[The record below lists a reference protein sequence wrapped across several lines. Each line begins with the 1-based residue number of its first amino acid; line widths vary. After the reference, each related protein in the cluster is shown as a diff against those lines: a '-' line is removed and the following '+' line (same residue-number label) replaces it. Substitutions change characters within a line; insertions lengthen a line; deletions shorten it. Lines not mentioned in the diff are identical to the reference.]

1 MNSTEIFG
9 ARPADSQSADS
20 VRASLEELEAATLLH
35 LRHTLRRVRH
45 HRQRGAPQERGDELP
60 RPGAMRQPGEQ
71 PGGQAATLLPD
82 HPQCLKKP

>member
-35 LRHTLRRVRH
+35 LRH
-45 HRQRGAPQERGDELP
+45 HRQRGTPQERGDELP